1 MYKTTQLLQYCSV
14 LAALCFVSVLNL
26 PLLATVDVMLSSLC
40 CFAIIVLIDDP
51 QGPPPATPG
60 PVPCVP
66 DSQSAALKRT
76 LQVDQDVDP
85 KPQAAKL
92 CRADRTDRGAST

>member
-14 LAALCFVSVLNL
+14 LAALCFVGVLNI
-26 PLLATVDVMLSSLC
+26 PLLATVDIMLSSLC

-60 PVPCVP
+60 PVPFVP
-66 DSQSAALKRT
+66 DSKSAALKRT
-76 LQVDQDVDP
+76 L
-85 KPQAAKL
+85 
-92 CRADRTDRGAST
+92 